1 MMRKDKLEIGLKEY
15 VPFRKDN
22 LPESQV
28 SPTTQ
33 AEADADA
40 EEAEA
45 AATTE
50 GMPPAPV
57 EENDALAG

>member
-22 LPESQV
+22 LPESLV

-33 AEADADA
+33 ADADA
-40 EEAEA
+40 EEASEA
-45 AATTE
+45 AATTD
-50 GMPPAPV
+50 GMPPAPLD
-57 EENDALAG
+57 ENDALGD

>member
-1 MMRKDKLEIGLKEY
+1 MTWKDKVETGLKKDARI
-15 VPFRKDN
+15 RKDN

-33 AEADADA
+33 AVDA
-40 EEAEA
+40 EEASEA
-45 AATTE
+45 AATTD

-57 EENDALAG
+57 EENDALGG